1 VFGDPNYDL
10 LSFNF
15 DSDVE
20 TVDQKAAAIL
30 NPSNPDLTRLAARG
44 GKILHY
50 HGWSDPLNP
59 PLGSVDY
66 YEEVIAETKK
76 RVKGGKNEALHQVQ
90 PFYRLYMAPG
100 MTHCAGGVG
109 ANVFGS
115 LFNSVSQDPKHDV
128 LSALEQWVEHGI
140 APEEIVATKYIDND
154 RSKGVAFTRPLC
166 PYPQH
171 AVYKRGDVTDA
182 ANFEC
187 RGLLSKSDEPE
198 P

>member
-50 HGWSDPLNP
+50 HGWSDPLIP

-76 RVKGGKNEALHQVQ
+76 RVKGGKKEALHQVQ
-90 PFYRLYMAPG
+90 AFYRLYMAPG

-115 LFNSVSQDPKHDV
+115 LFNSVSQDPKHEV

-171 AVYKRGDVTDA
+171 AVNKRGDVTDA
-182 ANFEC
+182 ANFVC
-187 RGLLSKSDEPE
+187 RGLLSKLDEPE